1 MRTSKYDHQANL
13 KNLEASE
20 MRRLD
25 PKFPRHVTSAVHF
38 ETLQVGEQSKQFIT
52 APFLD

>member
-20 MRRLD
+20 MGRLD
-25 PKFPRHVTSAVHF
+25 PKFPRRVTSAVHF
-38 ETLQVGEQSKQFIT
+38 ETLQVGEKSKQFIT